1 MVLTVILVDGAS
13 ALLIS
18 VGPFVDIGRISYST
32 PEHPSVSLATITLL
46 AISCMQS
53 PPLHSDPLLFRNEPL
68 IILCSS
74 HPSIHTFAKC
84 WCVLYGTIFLQ
95 ANKSFGFLPPITS
108 FHLYAGG
115 GVAIPYLRNKSFPP
129 TICLGSSTT

>member
-1 MVLTVILVDGAS
+1 MVLVVILVDGAF

-18 VGPFVDIGRISYST
+18 VGPFADIGRISYST
-32 PEHPSVSLATITLL
+32 PEPPFVSLATTALL
-46 AISCMQS
+46 AISCMRL

-68 IILCSS
+68 IILRSS

-84 WCVLYGTIFLQ
+84 CRVLYGTVFLQ

-108 FHLYAGG
+108 FHLYASV
-115 GVAIPYLRNKSFPP
+115 GVAVPYLRNKSFPP